1 MKKGLLITNGFVGE
15 QSFIR
20 LWDSLLTA
28 AKKRSMSLE
37 AVSHDKLLFD
47 SASGAPLWDA
57 DDVDFAIL
65 WDKDVRLG
73 YQLEKLGIRVFNP
86 PASIEICDDKS
97 LTHIALG
104 GKLPMPPTVTVPIT
118 YKYVGY
124 GDMEFLRRAADHLGL
139 PLVIKEC
146 RGSFGKQV
154 YLANTVKE
162 AAEIIAAHEATPMLL
177 QKAITESFG
186 RDIRLY
192 VAGEKVIAG
201 MMRSNARDFRAN
213 IANGGQSEA
222 YTPSADEA
230 ELAVSAVKLLGLDF
244 AGVDILQSSGG
255 PLICEV
261 NSNAHF
267 HGMESCT
274 GVDVAGAI
282 MDCIM
287 NKVENQPW
295 TKPLK

>member
-15 QSFIR
+15 DSFIR
-20 LWDSLLTA
+20 LWNSLLSA
-28 AKKRSMSLE
+28 AKNRSMSL
-37 AVSHDKLLFD
+37 SPMPHDKLLFD
-47 SASGAPLWDA
+47 AAWGRPLWDA
-57 DDVDFAIL
+57 DKADFAIL

-73 YQLEKLGIRVFNP
+73 YQLERLGIRVFNP
-86 PASIEICDDKS
+86 PAAIEICDDKS

-104 GKLPMPPTVTVPIT
+104 GKLPMPPTIIVPTT

-124 GDMEFLRRAADHLGL
+124 GDMEFLHRAAEYLGL

-154 YLANTVKE
+154 YLANNIEE
-162 AAEIIAAHEATPMLL
+162 AAEIITAHEAVPMLM
-177 QKAITESFG
+177 QKAVKESFG
-186 RDIRLY
+186 NDIRLY
-192 VAGEKVIAG
+192 VVGDKVIAG
-201 MMRSNARDFRAN
+201 MRRSNPTDFRAN
-213 IANGGQSEA
+213 IANGGQSAA
-222 YTPSADEA
+222 YIPTADEA

-244 AGVDILQSSGG
+244 AGVDILQSNNG

-287 NKVENQPW
+287 SKMEN
-295 TKPLK
+295 

>member
-20 LWDSLLTA
+20 LWDSLLSA
-28 AKKRSMSLE
+28 AKKRGMSLTPMP
-37 AVSHDKLLFD
+37 HDRLLFD
-47 SASGAPLWDA
+47 AASGMPLWDA
-57 DDVDFAIL
+57 DGVDFAIL

-73 YQLEKLGIRVFNP
+73 YQLIKLGIRVFNP
-86 PASIEICDDKS
+86 PSAIEICDDKS
-97 LTHIALG
+97 LTHIALA
-104 GKLPMPPTVTVPIT
+104 GKVPMPPTVIIPTT
-118 YKYVGY
+118 YKCVGY
-124 GDMEFLRRAADHLGL
+124 GDMEFLRNAAHYLGM
-139 PLVIKEC
+139 PMVIKEC

-154 YLANTVKE
+154 YLANTIDE
-162 AAEIIAAHEATPMLL
+162 AAEIVAAHEAVPMLM
-177 QKAITESFG
+177 QKAVKESFG

-192 VAGEKVIAG
+192 VVGDKVIAG
-201 MMRSNARDFRAN
+201 MQRSNAHDFRAN

-222 YTPSADEA
+222 YTPSPEEAD
-230 ELAVSAVKLLGLDF
+230 LAVSAAKLLGLDF
-244 AGVDILQSSGG
+244 AGVDILQSDNG

-282 MDCIM
+282 MDHIM
-287 NKVENQPW
+287 NRMEK
-295 TKPLK
+295 

>member
-15 QSFIR
+15 QSFIK
-20 LWDSLLTA
+20 LWDSLLCA
-28 AKKRSMSLE
+28 AEKRGLSLMPMP
-37 AVSHDKLLFD
+37 HDKLLFD
-47 SASGAPLWDA
+47 AASGMPLWDA
-57 DDVDFAIL
+57 AGVDFAIL

-86 PASIEICDDKS
+86 PAAIEICDDKS
-97 LTHIALG
+97 LTHIALAG
-104 GKLPMPPTVTVPIT
+104 RLPMPPTVIVPIT

-124 GDMEFLRRAADHLGL
+124 GDMDFLRRAAEHLGL
-139 PLVIKEC
+139 PLIIKEC

-154 YLANTVKE
+154 YLANTIEE
-162 AAEIIAAHEATPMLL
+162 AREIITSHEAVPMLM
-177 QKAITESFG
+177 QKAVKESFG
-186 RDIRLY
+186 NDIRLY
-192 VAGEKVIAG
+192 VVGGRVIAG
-201 MMRSNARDFRAN
+201 MHRSNASDFRAN
-213 IANGGQSEA
+213 IAAGGRSIA
-222 YTPSADEA
+222 YTPTQAEAD
-230 ELAVSAVKLLGLDF
+230 LAVSAVKLIGLDF

-282 MDCIM
+282 MDYIM
-287 NKVENQPW
+287 NKMENHNG
-295 TKPLK
+295 